1 MYVHGLLSSV
11 VLYGCCRIGAEN
23 AARRVGQLAKRFLV
37 WTGYA
42 VTDKAII
49 EHRVC
54 IAGGGVEDIM
64 LGYLLACSNVS
75 VVVLEKYGDFLR
87 DLRG

>member
-1 MYVHGLLSSV
+1 MGHY
-11 VLYGCCRIGAEN
+11 R
-23 AARRVGQLAKRFLV
+23 
-37 WTGYA
+37 YA